1 MNERI
6 KEFRFKAAEYAN
18 EQKPLGL
25 MKWNELRDAKFAE
38 LIVGEC
44 LDIVANADMTE
55 LEGPDPED
63 VLYVACK
70 QIKAHFGVEE

>member
-25 MKWNELRDAKFAE
+25 MKWNEIRDAKFAE
-38 LIVGEC
+38 LIVKEC
-44 LDIVANADMTE
+44 LTFVEPMPGSGDIDDLA
-55 LEGPDPED
+55 LEAA
-63 VLYVACK
+63 YN
-70 QIKAHFGVEE
+70 QIKEHFGVEE

>member
-25 MKWNELRDAKFAE
+25 MKWNEIRDAKFAE
-38 LIVGEC
+38 LIVREC
-44 LDIVANADMTE
+44 CSIADE
-55 LEGPDPED
+55 VERAD
-63 VLYVACK
+63 VPVLASK
-70 QIKAHFGVEE
+70 FIKAHFGVE

>member
-55 LEGPDPED
+55 LEGPDLED

-70 QIKAHFGVEE
+70 QIREHFGVE

>member
-38 LIVGEC
+38 LIVREC
-44 LDIVANADMTE
+44 TNIVLHYTDVD
-55 LEGPDPED
+55 EG
-63 VLYVACK
+63 VAVAK
-70 QIKAHFGVEE
+70 KHFGVE